1 MKIEFIT
8 DWRFKAIV
16 NGEER
21 TFSILCGSNEAAG
34 DQSFYID
41 EAKALAGDYDVRV
54 GVIVEE
60 DGCKQMTPYTGD
72 NPMTEGIILM
82 LMGGL
87 MRGNLSPVVETSAED
102 EDEDWFGP
110 EDFEDD
116 EDAGDPD
123 WSDDES
129 LFDAPD
135 DRAPEDERP
144 QRALTPEESL
154 LMAIFGEEPNE
165 GVSKIP
171 RNMSLAN
178 LVFQTVPDDGT
189 YLNDLEVGNP
199 DEDGD
204 DGENPDEED

>member
-8 DWRFKAIV
+8 DWRFKATV

-34 DQSFYID
+34 DQAFYVD

-60 DGCKQMTPYTGD
+60 EGCKRMTPYTGD

-82 LMGGL
+82 LTGGL
-87 MRGNLSPVVETSAED
+87 MSGNLSPVVETSAED
-102 EDEDWFGP
+102 EDEEWFGP
-110 EDFEDD
+110 EDFADY
-116 EDAGDPD
+116 EDAGTPD
-123 WSDDES
+123 LPEDES
-129 LFDAPD
+129 LLDAPD

-144 QRALTPEESL
+144 PHALTPEERL

-171 RNMSLAN
+171 RNLSLGN
-178 LVFQTVPDDGT
+178 LIFQTVPDDGT
-189 YLNDLEVGNP
+189 YLNDLEAGNP
-199 DEDGD
+199 DED
-204 DGENPDEED
+204 DGENPNEDD